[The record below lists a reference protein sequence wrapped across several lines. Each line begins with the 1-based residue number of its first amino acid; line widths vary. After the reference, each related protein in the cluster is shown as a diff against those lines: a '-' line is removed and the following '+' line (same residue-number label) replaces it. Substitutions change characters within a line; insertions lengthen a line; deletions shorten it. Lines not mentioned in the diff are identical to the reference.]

1 MRLADCTSVNR
12 RLTTSVDTPCRIKA
26 DDSKAIQKLWFE
38 TPTLTIGEISNM
50 ARIQLHTVSRDQGW
64 CSNPQDGSWSWFE
77 IVVLTP
83 LREDPTQFVVKKGSG
98 SHLNDGEL
106 IWISHHNPI
115 ASDAARHRPGIV
127 FTGDHEIFTHLQEG
141 DKIGVRIC
149 AQFGNW
155 QNFALEGA
163 LRIDQWFDPTSFSR
177 LRFALQNSPLHL
189 NVVAMPKELRDIKA
203 FIEIASRKDASS
215 ARIKKSTTRLASGA
229 IKQKTKFK
237 IRCSRYL
244 YTLVVDDAEKAQK
257 LQQSLPP
264 GLNIVEVSKATKA
277 KK

>member
-1 MRLADCTSVNR
+1 MKQFLSGHPEQQEIASSLGNKGSLFQGLAIALERGNRTPYRPGLPVKLVIYIMRLADCTSVNR

-163 LRIDQWFDPTSFSR
+163 LRIDQWFDPTRS
-177 LRFALQNSPLHL
+177 N
-189 NVVAMPKELRDIKA
+189 
-203 FIEIASRKDASS
+203 
-215 ARIKKSTTRLASGA
+215 
-229 IKQKTKFK
+229 
-237 IRCSRYL
+237 
-244 YTLVVDDAEKAQK
+244 
-257 LQQSLPP
+257 
-264 GLNIVEVSKATKA
+264 
-277 KK
+277 